1 MAQVLQLR
9 RGTTAQNDAFTGAVA
24 EVSVDTDRDSLRVHD
39 GTTMGG
45 TEIAPLNVA
54 IPLLPDATTVNLAD
68 ELVVQQGGI
77 TKRATVQELANS
89 VPSQLPDATTVN
101 AADELII
108 QQGGVTKRAT
118 ATELAKGLDA
128 NVHQTTSVGWNTT
141 DAVAPSIWRF
151 KDRVF
156 IGDAADFTGNQ
167 ATGTSYGNSWVM
179 QDVATY
185 YYLNATLAAAGTAT
199 TRSGAG
205 PWTAGVVGVS
215 KWMGVGAI
223 CVNDGGFAGYNVG
236 RGLYAEGLHY
246 NTNSNGYTVGIE
258 CQVGNMTGT
267 TLPTANAYSMAG
279 SAVNCLFLGAQSG
292 IGYSKGTTAP
302 GTPITFPTQPCG
314 AAIDVSGGVAG
325 ASTTSSI
332 VGNGT
337 TATATTIFDHGLETG
352 DVAVVSGASPSGF
365 NGNQTVTKVDATTFT
380 FASSVN
386 ATATVQASV
395 LGPQLPFQKFVVGIV
410 FRQSSLHPFT
420 IGATSGVG
428 IVASMAQKHQFNW
441 VTGATGFVGTFI
453 RGQVT
458 GISQASG
465 LVLKNRGG
473 AFVGANYERIVCDF
487 RDSTDGDT
495 ATSSVIGNG
504 TTATVITTT
513 AHGLSNG
520 NTVFI
525 NGVVPSTFNGNHTVT
540 VVDTTTFT
548 FSSAVNATATSQG
561 SVLVPNRNYLQ
572 VRNNSSALPAGIYA
586 IGDSTDVSS
595 EISSKG
601 AGVIRLMSHDG
612 SGEHFRTSPTSAA
625 TNYLFA
631 RGATTDIATLGTAGT
646 GTNIDL
652 ALTPK
657 GTGVLRYG
665 THAAV
670 TTETVTGY
678 ITIKDAAG
686 NTRKLAV
693 VS

>member
-1 MAQVLQLR
+1 MAKTIPQL
-9 RGTTAQNDAFTGAVA
+9 T
-24 EVSVDTDRDSLRVHD
+24 
-39 GTTMGG
+39 
-45 TEIAPLNVA
+45 
-54 IPLLPDATTVNLAD
+54 
-68 ELVVQQGGI
+68 
-77 TKRATVQELANS
+77 
-89 VPSQLPDATTVN
+89 DATTVN
-101 AADELII
+101 AADELVI
-108 QQGGVTKRAT
+108 QQAGITKRAT

-128 NVHQTTSVGWNTT
+128 NVHQTTSVGWHTT

-246 NTNSNGYTVGIE
+246 NTNSNAYTVGIE

-267 TLPTANAYSMAG
+267 TLPTAHAYSMAG
-279 SAVNCLFLGAQSG
+279 SAVNGLFLGAQSA
-292 IGYSKGTTAP
+292 IGYSKGTTAQ

-314 AAIDVSGGVAG
+314 AAIDVSGGTAG
-325 ASTTSSI
+325 ASITSSI

-337 TATATTIFDHGLETG
+337 TATAITTFAHGLETG
-352 DVAVVSGASPSGF
+352 DVAVISGASPSGF
-365 NGNQTVTKVDATTFT
+365 NGNQTVTKVNATTFT

-395 LGPQLPFQKFVVGIV
+395 LGPQLPFQKFVVGVV
-410 FRQSSLHPFT
+410 FRSSALYASTF
-420 IGATSGVG
+420 GNTSNVGV
-428 IVASMAQKHQFNW
+428 VASMAQKHQFNW
-441 VTGATGFVGTFI
+441 VTGSNGFVGTFI
-453 RGQVT
+453 RGEVT
-458 GISQASG
+458 GTSQASG

-487 RDSTDGDT
+487 RDSTVGDT
-495 ATSSVIGNG
+495 FTSSVAGNG

-520 NTVFI
+520 DSVFI
-525 NGVVPSTFNGNHTVT
+525 NSVVPATFNGNYTVT

-548 FSSAVNATATSQG
+548 FASAVSATATTQG
-561 SVLVPNRNYLQ
+561 SVLVPSRNYLQ
-572 VRNNSSALPAGIYA
+572 VRNNSSTLPAGIHA
-586 IGDSTDVSS
+586 LGTSADVSA

-601 AGVIRLMSHDG
+601 VGVVRLMSHDG
-612 SGEHFRTSPTSAA
+612 TGEHFRISPNSVA

-631 RGATTDIATLGTAGT
+631 RGATTDIATLGTAGS
-646 GTNIDL
+646 GTDIDL

-657 GTGVLRYG
+657 GTGNVCLG

-670 TTETVTGY
+670 TTETLSGF
-678 ITIKDAAG
+678 ITIKDSAG